1 MARPSVRC
9 ISVALRRFCWRKLR
23 LPAFPRGGGVL
34 PGPSAPGK
42 TKARAGP
49 FRVPPLLCARFAR
62 PPPPRRPG
70 AGPAAGRKS
79 GPGIRPEP
87 LDACGEKK
95 SSPSILGEVLD
106 IAPAALVLLGLKEA
120 ELGMDLIVPL
130 QHGAGLGVLDAV
142 ADGPLKQGIHHDGVD
157 A

>member
-1 MARPSVRC
+1 MLAVEWQVR
-9 ISVALRRFCWRKLR
+9 R
-23 LPAFPRGGGVL
+23 LAGGGAAAFGGL
-34 PGPSAPGK
+34 GAEGPQAAKPTGPG
-42 TKARAGP
+42 KARAG
-49 FRVPPLLCARFAR
+49 CARFAR

-70 AGPAAGRKS
+70 AGPASGRKS

-95 SSPSILGEVLD
+95 SSPSILGQVLD

-120 ELGMDLIVPL
+120 ELGMDLVVPL
-130 QHGAGLGVLDAV
+130 QHGAGLGVLDAI
-142 ADGPLKQGIHHDGVD
+142 ADGALQQGIHHDGVD